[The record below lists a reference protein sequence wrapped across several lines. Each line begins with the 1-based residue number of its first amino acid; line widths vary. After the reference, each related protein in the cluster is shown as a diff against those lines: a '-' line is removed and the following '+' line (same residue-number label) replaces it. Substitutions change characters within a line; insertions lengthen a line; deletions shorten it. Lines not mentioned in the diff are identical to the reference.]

1 MPYESAPQVTAATGT
16 PGATGPTGTPAAA
29 GARGASDA
37 TGASG
42 IGGPAGTR
50 DRTGGTG
57 TGTGTARRTGDDGG
71 PVEDDGFTEF
81 AVGAWPRLVRTARL
95 LTGDFHEAED
105 LVQTTLAKV
114 YARWRR
120 IPRGEVD
127 LYVRRALINNNLSRV
142 RRKRVVHLLTPV
154 LPESLRHTSA
164 GHAEAVE
171 QRTALLAALADLTA
185 RQRAVMVLRYW
196 EDLTEQEIASVL
208 HCSIGTVKTHARRG
222 LAALRA
228 HPGLAAAPAPP
239 LPAPTGARR

>member
-50 DRTGGTG
+50 DRTGGTGTG

-114 YARWRR
+114 YAC
-120 IPRGEVD
+120 
-127 LYVRRALINNNLSRV
+127 LLLRV
-142 RRKRVVHLLTPV
+142 TRSPEGGGDLTP
-154 LPESLRHTSA
+154 
-164 GHAEAVE
+164 
-171 QRTALLAALADLTA
+171 ADL
-185 RQRAVMVLRYW
+185 
-196 EDLTEQEIASVL
+196 
-208 HCSIGTVKTHARRG
+208 
-222 LAALRA
+222 
-228 HPGLAAAPAPP
+228 APAI
-239 LPAPTGARR
+239 GAATPSL

>member
-1 MPYESAPQVTAATGT
+1 MPHESVTEVAELTRVAEAGTGAGAAGTAGTTLTGTAGATGT
-16 PGATGPTGTPAAA
+16 IRATETTGITRTTGT
-29 GARGASDA
+29 SD
-37 TGASG
+37 
-42 IGGPAGTR
+42 
-50 DRTGGTG
+50 
-57 TGTGTARRTGDDGG
+57 
-71 PVEDDGFTEF
+71 DDGFTEF
-81 AVGAWPRLVRTARL
+81 AVAAWPRLVRTAQL

-120 IPRGEVD
+120 VPRGEID

-171 QRTALLAALADLTA
+171 QRTALLAALADLTV

-196 EDLTEQEIASVL
+196 EDLTELEIASVL
-208 HCSIGTVKTHARRG
+208 NCSIGTVKTHARRG

-228 HPGLAAAPAPP
+228 HPGLVTVPAPT

>member
-1 MPYESAPQVTAATGT
+1 MPHESAPQVTAATGT
-16 PGATGPTGTPAAA
+16 SGAPGPTGTAMEPN
-29 GARGASDA
+29 GSTA
-37 TGASG
+37 T
-42 IGGPAGTR
+42 P
-50 DRTGGTG
+50 GGTG
-57 TGTGTARRTGDDGG
+57 TGAGTAAGSGAGRETGTPSPTG
-71 PVEDDGFTEF
+71 PTEDDGFTAF
-81 AVGAWPRLVRTARL
+81 AVGAWPRLVRTAQL

-127 LYVRRALINNNLSRV
+127 LYVRRALINNNLSRI

-164 GHAEAVE
+164 GHAETVE
-171 QRTALLAALADLTA
+171 QRTALLAALADLTV

-228 HPGLAAAPAPP
+228 HPGLVAVPAPT

>member
-1 MPYESAPQVTAATGT
+1 MTATTATTRTAAT
-16 PGATGPTGTPAAA
+16 
-29 GARGASDA
+29 S
-37 TGASG
+37 
-42 IGGPAGTR
+42 
-50 DRTGGTG
+50 
-57 TGTGTARRTGDDGG
+57 
-71 PVEDDGFTEF
+71 EDDGFTEF
-81 AVGAWPRLVRTARL
+81 AVAAWPRLVRTAQL

-114 YARWRR
+114 YGRWRR
-120 IPRGEVD
+120 VPRGEID

-196 EDLTEQEIASVL
+196 EDLTELEIASVL
-208 HCSIGTVKTHARRG
+208 NCSIGTVKTHARRG

-228 HPGLAAAPAPP
+228 HPGLVTVPAPP
-239 LPAPTGARR
+239 LPAATGARR